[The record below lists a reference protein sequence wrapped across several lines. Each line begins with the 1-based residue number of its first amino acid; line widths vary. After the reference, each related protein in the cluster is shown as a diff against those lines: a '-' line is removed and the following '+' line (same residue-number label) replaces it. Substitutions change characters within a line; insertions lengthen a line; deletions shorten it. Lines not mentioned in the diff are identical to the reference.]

1 MNKKTRTVA
10 LFIVL
15 SMAAAIPSR
24 RGVRPK
30 GGGCV
35 FEKQFR

>member
-1 MNKKTRTVA
+1 MKKTIRTMA
-10 LFIVL
+10 LFAVL
-15 SMAAAIPSR
+15 GLAAAIPSR